1 MKLEIKA
8 IHCEL
13 PSDYQELIEKKIQ
26 KIDFAEDMI
35 VNLVCTVSK
44 AKYYSL
50 KADIHFRWGK
60 VHHLTVKDFDLRTG
74 IDALSE
80 KIEAKVSK
88 EKGKIKD
95 RAK

>member
-13 PSDYQELIEKKIQ
+13 PADYQELIEKKIQ

-35 VNLVCTVSK
+35 VSIICTVSK
-44 AKYYSL
+44 AKDYSL

-60 VHHLTVKDFDLRTG
+60 VHHLTVKNFDLRAG
-74 IDALSE
+74 IDAFSE
-80 KIEAKVSK
+80 KIEAKVTK

-95 RAK
+95 RSK

>member
-1 MKLEIKA
+1 MKVEIKA
-8 IHCEL
+8 IRFEL
-13 PSDYQELIEKKIQ
+13 PEDYQELIEKKIQ

-44 AKYYSL
+44 AKDYTL

-60 VHHLTVKDFDLRTG
+60 VHHFTVKNFDLRTG
-74 IDALSE
+74 IDELSE

-95 RAK
+95 RSK